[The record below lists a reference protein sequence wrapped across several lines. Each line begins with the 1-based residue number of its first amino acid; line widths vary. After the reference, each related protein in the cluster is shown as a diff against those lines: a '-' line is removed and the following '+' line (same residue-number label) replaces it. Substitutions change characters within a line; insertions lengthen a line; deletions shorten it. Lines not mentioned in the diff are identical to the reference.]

1 MEYVNLTPHTVNLN
15 DGRAFPPSG
24 NLARVAVHFFEF
36 KNDITE
42 QVFGSVIGA
51 PSEKYGVMYIVSG
64 IVLAASNRKDFVA
77 PATGHPQVI
86 RNDKGQIISVPGF
99 VKKS

>member
-1 MEYVNLTPHTVNLN
+1 MEFINLTPHTVNLN
-15 DGRAFPPSG
+15 DGREFPPSG
-24 NLARVAVHFFEF
+24 NIARVTVHFFEF

-42 QVFGSVIGA
+42 QVFGSVTGA
-51 PSEKYGVMYIVSG
+51 PAKKEGTLYIVSG

-77 PATGHPQVI
+77 PATGHPNVV
-86 RNDKGQIISVPGF
+86 RNDKGQIVSVPGF